1 MRASVRRLSATCLL
15 LLVTAVGGAASG
27 CGDRKDDG
35 TTPAVAGALPPLTFG
50 EDTPNLMLTWIDPR
64 GATHVEVTPSDVP
77 PDARGFVRVL
87 VADREEGTRD
97 PIYVADLKE
106 RGEGGAY
113 VAKTLARSAWER
125 EIEQRRAAW
134 MAEAAPPPAAP
145 GPGPARP
152 LPPGVAPGPRPPAS
166 TRNPLPDGV
175 VVVIYG
181 AAWCQPC
188 HQAADWLKE
197 RGVPAVIKDVET
209 TPGARAEM
217 TQKLEKAGRRGS
229 SIPVIDVAGQILVGF
244 NARALERALA
254 GASGGTML

>member
-1 MRASVRRLSATCLL
+1 VRASVRRLAVAS
-15 LLVTAVGGAASG
+15 LVIALTTPAALVAG

-35 TTPAVAGALPPLTFG
+35 TTPTPAGALPPLTFAD
-50 EDTPNLMLTWIDPR
+50 DTPNLMLTWIDPR

-77 PDARGFVRVL
+77 PDARSFVRVL

-106 RGEGGAY
+106 RGEGGVY
-113 VAKTLARSAWER
+113 EAKTLARSAWER
-125 EIEQRRAAW
+125 EIEERRAAW
-134 MAEAAPPPAAP
+134 MAEAAPPPVAQAP
-145 GPGPARP
+145 ASP
-152 LPPGVAPGPRPPAS
+152 LPPGQAPSPRAPSSAK
-166 TRNPLPDGV
+166 NPLPDGV

-181 AAWCQPC
+181 AAWCKPC

-197 RGVPAVIKDVET
+197 RGVPTVVKDVET
-209 TPGARAEM
+209 MPGAQAEM

-244 NARALERALA
+244 NARALEKALA